1 MEVVRKKKMS
11 EPISVRKLLD
21 FTPTA
26 LVKSSSQTL
35 KGLLVL
41 IAIGLIG
48 WAVYKAFVKRPEPT
62 QTQHTVI
69 TSPAKVEID
78 QRQIV
83 ISREVDRFFFGLK
96 FKLIWWPVKIG
107 ISMPQEVKEA
117 EIKPVEI
124 KK

>member
-83 ISREVDRFFFGLK
+83 ISREVDRFFFGQLNK
-96 FKLIWWPVKIG
+96 TYW
-107 ISMPQEVKEA
+107 
-117 EIKPVEI
+117 
-124 KK
+124 